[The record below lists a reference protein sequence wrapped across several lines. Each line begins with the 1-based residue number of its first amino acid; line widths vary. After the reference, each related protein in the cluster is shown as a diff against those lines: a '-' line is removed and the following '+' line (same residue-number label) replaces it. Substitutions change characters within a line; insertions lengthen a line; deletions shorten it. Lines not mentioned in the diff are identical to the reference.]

1 MAGARAISQHGLR
14 CNEQIRI
21 SPVRLITQDNQQAGI
36 VPIVE
41 ALRLAHAAGLD
52 LVEVS
57 PHERPPVCRVM
68 DYGKWKYKQRKKE
81 QKAHAGSHEQ
91 QTKELRIRSVKIDMH
106 DQNTTLNKA
115 RRFLHNGH
123 KVQFNLMFRGREM
136 AHIDLG
142 RKLLEKFR
150 ADLEAVCKIERD
162 PKLEGRRMI
171 MIIAPKPHT
180 AAPAGA
186 VPAVAG
192 TPTVAEAPATAET
205 TVASAPLPVAA
216 G

>member
-150 ADLEAVCKIERD
+150 ADLEALCKIERD

-171 MIIAPKPHT
+171 MIVAPKPHA
-180 AAPAGA
+180 AAPAAPPAATTAGA
-186 VPAVAG
+186 
-192 TPTVAEAPATAET
+192 APAIAAEPSAT
-205 TVASAPLPVAA
+205 SAPAPVAA